1 MFELMMIFI
10 AFYIFA
16 VWIYVP
22 IYLYKKRYDYFLE
35 GMSWPPLRPLVGF
48 YIGFFRGLFWPYFF
62 ISYFYKKFKN

>member
-10 AFYIFA
+10 VFYIFA

-48 YIGFFRGLFWPYFF
+48 YIYIGDVRIKVY
-62 ISYFYKKFKN
+62 IFY